1 MNGKVWYEGESGSE
15 MSVNRKG
22 YLNRI
27 SLGYRLIAAMLS
39 VLMLVSALP
48 FGTILCVHASEDGPL
63 FIFRNKKGDGIPG
76 ITVTLIEKDNGVE
89 ICSAPSDSE
98 GAVRFDTDK
107 PVVGASYTYTVNAG
121 EYISP
126 TGTLSIT
133 IEDDNDPI
141 EMILYAP
148 APTAETTQEEQ
159 EKNLGDAV
167 TFGVNNVVGIGELS
181 YQWYKDGNLLD
192 NNTSEILTI
201 GQALRTDA
209 GTYTCEVISD
219 LSEDGNSLTLEFK
232 LSVLKAVPDVSVD
245 LTPESGAPY
254 TGNSTTLT
262 ATVSHLDSSEAIEP
276 AGDVEFFVDGVSQ
289 GTVTLN
295 SGKATWS
302 SVVLTSDVLHSIYV
316 KYSGDDNYT
325 EVTSN
330 EVEYKVGKI
339 SPAEGIHYTKNMPNG
354 DNGWYKIGGS
364 LQIRPIGLFDQI
376 REGEDGEWQSEL
388 TKSDETPESGSNVTF
403 YLSNSTTGEIS
414 NPQTVNYKL
423 DKTQPD
429 DNEAASKWVENWRG
443 QSEWEREYLGDI
455 HGNGRRNKDNYSYHV
470 ILTAMD
476 SLSGVAYFR
485 WKYKDSEEWSEII
498 TSNRNGTAQ
507 IGVNYNRWR
516 AGIDIMVCDR
526 AGNSSD
532 TVSNH
537 TQNILMVEYDKEHL
551 QRYINGN
558 GVDIAEED
566 LDADTRLIYNQET
579 KVTFTATAAAF
590 DDVAIT
596 INVNDEPVT
605 IEWEENESSYI
616 GIISL
621 AEGNSVVKISAEGYD
636 ILSSETGSRIVNRE
650 YISNIHTVDMTAP
663 VIEVTFD
670 SEENILNDDREMTVS
685 IADKNFRVDELY
697 FSELTAKDIRGADI
711 NGFSPSEFLDMLK
724 SAVWE
729 TKGDVHSA
737 TVSFSTEAHYNFT
750 LECKD
755 MANNSA
761 AAYKATP
768 FAIDKSAPDNLQIA
782 YISDPISAFLQVI
795 TFGYYNPSM
804 TVQLYADD
812 SIIGVDHFNWE
823 YKQEEGTSTTKNVAV
838 ESGQIDF
845 TDTEHFQYANQGKTA
860 VATFTLTADEFAQ
873 YRGRVSFTATDKV
886 SHESSIH
893 YGDGKAKDKN
903 GNWYD
908 TAPDHVVVMDTIAP
922 NRELIY
928 PEPQQIRDKD
938 TLEVYTGD
946 KAAHMKGENLNS
958 IIYYDNTCGNEIAIK
973 LKITEA
979 NFYAEDVIV
988 KVNET
993 AYLIDDWLQSGDE
1006 WTGTITLT
1014 ADGEYVITVE
1024 YTDRSGNHMQ
1034 PYQSEKIVI
1043 DRANPVIDK
1052 YQFMPA
1058 TSDGNVDAA
1067 EFIEDLEY
1075 GYYFNTDF
1083 IIEIYA
1089 SDPLPS
1095 SGLDRIAYRLI
1106 PYNEGTKQD
1115 EITGVLPVING
1126 VANLNVPAGFKGQI
1140 FAETYDN
1147 AGNKSDEVTP
1157 QAFVVDKTAPM
1168 IDVVSNDRTTYKDA
1182 EGIPLYVND
1191 TSVTVTITDMLS
1203 GIKEIGYMQDSEK
1216 NSAARKN
1223 IVLSNTGYA
1232 VGEHLGDGWI
1242 VSAMDA
1248 NLVTRVTKTFIYN
1261 SDDNSILLTLD
1272 ATDRSGNIKDG
1283 VTSNRFTIDKTEP
1296 VINIVFREDDDTDL
1310 YYNANRIADVT
1321 VIERNFDESRIKTV
1335 IENKFGSVPNA
1346 TFTEVSKTEHKAVI
1360 VFDEGDYTF
1369 EMSGT
1374 DLGDHTASVNYSGGN
1389 ERLFFVDKTK
1399 PVVTNNFFEFSNQ
1412 ATENSFN
1419 KDKLVS
1425 VSITEHNFDPNLV
1438 NLSILRKDAGLSHS
1452 TVEMSDVT
1460 AGFIGSADWITNGDV
1475 HTIAF
1480 TMNMDAVYQ
1489 IQIAPADLADNKAE
1503 RSSTVVFEIDKT
1515 VPIISARNGTF
1526 VGADDI
1532 EFLDVYTYDR
1542 REEPSPTI
1550 EFSDLNIDHIR
1561 YSLTVWVPDYTNSEA
1576 LPAVKP
1582 EKIYLKDDTVKS
1594 GIVQG
1599 GKFTL
1604 PDFTNDGVYALELI
1618 AVDVAGN
1625 ESILNIS
1632 TYARLVEQDVL
1643 AYIVNS
1649 NVEHKTGLY
1658 SFQYENGTPMSMRPD
1673 NFSDLSIFVLA
1684 KKGTSVDIVLRDT
1697 NAEEIYANAQVD
1709 KDNSIYGFTIYNFVL
1724 KSDFFKDHFSGDT
1737 DVDLH
1742 LAVNNDDKRID
1753 LGRIHI
1759 DNVAPTCEQPED
1771 FNSWHWFFGEETR
1784 IITLS
1789 NINEML
1795 DEKNCKVYDNGKE
1808 IDFLYSSEGN
1818 TVSFALEKGWHN
1830 VGIIL
1835 KDMAGNENNIQEKVN
1850 MHVGYFWLWMS
1861 AVSFLVIVS
1870 TAIFLLIYSRRKKAN
1885 HGE

>member
-1 MNGKVWYEGESGSE
+1 MR
-15 MSVNRKG
+15 VNRKG

-27 SLGYRLIAAMLS
+27 SFWYRLIAAMLS
-39 VLMLVSALP
+39 ILMLVSVLP
-48 FGTILCVHASEDGPL
+48 FGTILRVHASEGGPL
-63 FIFRNKKGDGIPG
+63 FIFRNKKGYGIAG
-76 ITVTLIEKDNGVE
+76 ITVTLTGKNEEPE

-98 GAVRFDTDK
+98 GAVSFVTDK

-126 TGTLSIT
+126 METSPVT

-141 EMILYAP
+141 EITLYAP
-148 APTAETTQEEQ
+148 APTSEITLYEREA
-159 EKNLGDAV
+159 NLGDTV
-167 TFGVNNVVGIGELS
+167 ELKVERVVGIGQLS

-192 NNTSEILTI
+192 NKTSEILTI

-219 LSEDGNSLTLEFK
+219 LSEDGNGLTFEFK
-232 LSVLKAVPDVSVD
+232 LSVLKAVPDVSVS

-254 TGNSTTLT
+254 TGSGVTLT
-262 ATVSHLDSSEAIEP
+262 ATVAHHDSSVLSRP
-276 AGDVEFFVDGVSQ
+276 VGDVEFFVDGVSQ

-295 SGKATWS
+295 NGTATRS
-302 SVVLTSDVLHSIYV
+302 SVILTSDALHSIYV
-316 KYSGDDNYT
+316 KYAGDDNYT
-325 EVTSN
+325 EATSN

-364 LQIRPIGLFDQI
+364 LQIKPIGLFDQI

-388 TKSDETPESGSNVTF
+388 TKSDETLESGSNVTF
-403 YLSNSTTGEIS
+403 YLRNSMTGETS
-414 NPQTVNYKL
+414 NPQMVNYKL

-429 DNEAASKWVENWRG
+429 DKEAASKWVENWRG
-443 QSEWEREYLGDI
+443 QSEWEREYLGNI

-470 ILTAMD
+470 ILTATD

-498 TSNRNGTAQ
+498 TSKKNGTAQ

-516 AGIDIMVCDR
+516 AGIDVMVCDK
-526 AGNSSD
+526 AGNLSD
-532 TVSNH
+532 TVSVPA
-537 TQNILMVEYDKEHL
+537 QNILMVEYDTEHL

-558 GVDIAEED
+558 GADIAEED
-566 LDADTRLIYNQET
+566 LDADTRLIYDQET

-590 DDVAIT
+590 DDAAIT

-605 IEWEENESSYI
+605 IEWEENESSHT
-616 GIISL
+616 GTISL

-636 ILSSETGSRIVNRE
+636 IFSSETGSRIVNRE
-650 YISNIHTVDMTAP
+650 YVSNIHTVDMTAP
-663 VIEVTFD
+663 IIEVTFD
-670 SEENILNDDREMTVS
+670 SQENMLNDDREMTVS
-685 IADKNFRVDELY
+685 ITDKNFRVDELY
-697 FSELTAKDIRGADI
+697 FSELTAKDIQKADI
-711 NGFSPSEFLDMLK
+711 NGFSPSEFLNMLK

-737 TVSFSTEAHYNFT
+737 TVSFSAEATYNFT
-750 LECKD
+750 LEYKD
-755 MANNSA
+755 LANNPA
-761 AAYKATP
+761 TAYKATP

-782 YISDPISAFLQVI
+782 YISDPICTFLQVI
-795 TFGYYNPSM
+795 TFGHYNPSV
-804 TVQLYADD
+804 TVQIYADD
-812 SIIGVDHFNWE
+812 SITGVDHFNWE

-838 ESGQIDF
+838 QSGQIDF

-873 YRGRVSFTATDKV
+873 YRGRVSFTATDKI

-908 TAPDHVVVMDTIAP
+908 TDPNHVVVVDTIAP

-928 PEPQQIRDKD
+928 PEPQQIREKD

-958 IIYYDNTCGNEIAIK
+958 IIYYDSTCGDEIAIK
-973 LKITEA
+973 LKVTEA

-1006 WTGTITLT
+1006 WMGTITLT

-1024 YTDRSGNHMQ
+1024 YTDRSGNIML

-1052 YQFMPA
+1052 YQFLPA

-1067 EFIEDLEY
+1067 EFIEVLEY
-1075 GYYFNTDF
+1075 GYFFKTDF
-1083 IIEIYA
+1083 ITEIYA

-1095 SGLDRIAYRLI
+1095 SGLDRIAYRLVS
-1106 PYNEGTKQD
+1106 YDEGTKQD

-1140 FAETYDN
+1140 FAQTYDN
-1147 AGNKSDEVTP
+1147 AGNKSAEVTP
-1157 QAFVVDKTAPM
+1157 QAFVVDKTAPV
-1168 IDVVSNDRTTYKDA
+1168 IDVVSNDTTAYKDA
-1182 EGIPLYVND
+1182 EGNPLYVND

-1216 NSAARKN
+1216 DSIARKN
-1223 IVLSNTGYA
+1223 IVLNNKGYA

-1248 NLVTRVTKTFIYN
+1248 NLVTRVTKTYTYN
-1261 SDDNSILLTLD
+1261 SDDNGILLTID
-1272 ATDRSGNIKDG
+1272 ATDRSGNKKDG

-1296 VINIVFREDDDTDL
+1296 VIHIVFREDDDTDL
-1310 YYNANRIADVT
+1310 YYDANRIADVT
-1321 VIERNFDESRIKTV
+1321 VIERNFDASRIKTV
-1335 IENKFGSVPNA
+1335 IENKFGSVPNV
-1346 TFTEVSKTEHKAVI
+1346 TFTEVSNTEHKAVI

-1369 EMSGT
+1369 EMSGA
-1374 DLGDHTASVNYSGGN
+1374 DLGDHNASVNYSGGN

-1399 PVVTNNFFEFSNQ
+1399 PVVTNNFIAFSNQ

-1419 KDKLVS
+1419 KDKQVS
-1425 VSITEHNFDPNLV
+1425 ISITEHNFDPNLV
-1438 NLSILRKDAGLSHS
+1438 NLHILRKDAGLSHS

-1460 AGFIGSADWITNGDV
+1460 AGFISSDDWITKGDV
-1475 HTIAF
+1475 HTITF
-1480 TMNMDAVYQ
+1480 TMDMDAVYQ
-1489 IQIAPADLADNKAE
+1489 IEIAPADLAGNKAE
-1503 RSSTVVFEIDKT
+1503 CASTTVFEIDKT
-1515 VPIISARNGTF
+1515 VPVISARNGTF
-1526 VGADDI
+1526 VSGDDI

-1582 EKIYLKDDTVKS
+1582 EKKYLQDDTAKS
-1594 GIVQG
+1594 GIVRG
-1599 GKFTL
+1599 GTFTL
-1604 PDFTNDGVYALELI
+1604 PDFTKDGVYALELI

-1625 ESILNIS
+1625 ESMLNIN
-1632 TYARLVEQDVL
+1632 TYARLAEQDVL
-1643 AYIVNS
+1643 AFIVNS

-1673 NFSDLSIFVLA
+1673 NFSDLNIFVLA
-1684 KKGTSVDIVLRDT
+1684 KKGTSVEIVLRDT

-1709 KDNSIYGFTIYNFVL
+1709 KDDSIYGFAIYDFVL

-1737 DVDLH
+1737 DADLH
-1742 LAVNNDDKRID
+1742 LTVKNDDKRID

-1771 FNSWHWFFGEETR
+1771 FNSWHWYFGEETR
-1784 IITLS
+1784 TITLS

-1808 IDFLYSSEGN
+1808 IDFLYSSEDN
-1818 TVSFALEKGWHN
+1818 TVSFTLEKGWHN

-1835 KDMAGNENNIQEKVN
+1835 KDMAGNVNNIQEKVN
-1850 MHVGYFWLWMS
+1850 IHVGYFWLWMS
-1861 AVSFLVIVS
+1861 AVFFLVIVS
-1870 TAIFLLIYSRRKKAN
+1870 TAIFFLIYSRRKRRITEN
-1885 HGE
+1885 E

>member
-1 MNGKVWYEGESGSE
+1 MSG
-15 MSVNRKG
+15 NRKR

-39 VLMLVSALP
+39 VLMLVSVLP
-48 FGTILCVHASEDGPL
+48 FGTILHVHALEDGPL
-63 FIFRNKKGDGIPG
+63 FICRNKKGDGISG
-76 ITVTLIEKDNGVE
+76 ITVTLTGKNGEPE
-89 ICSAPSDSE
+89 ICSAPSDYE
-98 GAVRFDTDK
+98 GAVRFVTDK

-121 EYISP
+121 GYVSP
-126 TGTLSIT
+126 METSPIT

-141 EMILYAP
+141 EITLYAP
-148 APTAETTQEEQ
+148 APTSEITLYEREA
-159 EKNLGDAV
+159 NLGDTV
-167 TFGVNNVVGIGELS
+167 ELKVERVVGIGQLS

-192 NNTSEILTI
+192 NKTSEILTI
-201 GQALRTDA
+201 GRALRTDA
-209 GTYTCEVISD
+209 GTYTCKVISD
-219 LSEDGNSLTLEFK
+219 LSEDGNNLTFEFK
-232 LSVLKAVPDVSVD
+232 LSVLKAVPDVSVSI
-245 LTPESGAPY
+245 TPESGAPY
-254 TGNSTTLT
+254 TGSGVTLT
-262 ATVSHLDSSEAIEP
+262 ATVAHHDSSALSRP

-295 SGKATWS
+295 SGTATRS

-330 EVEYKVGKI
+330 EAEYKVGKI

-354 DNGWYKIGGS
+354 ENGWYKIGGS
-364 LQIRPIGLFDQI
+364 LQITPIGLFDQI

-388 TKSDETPESGSNVTF
+388 TKSDEIPESGSNVTF
-403 YLSNSTTGEIS
+403 YLRNSTTGEIS

-423 DKTQPD
+423 DKTKPD
-429 DNEAASKWVENWRG
+429 NIKAVPKWVESWNG
-443 QSEWEREYLGDI
+443 QTEWEWEDNGNI

-470 ILTAMD
+470 ILTATD

-498 TSNRNGTAQ
+498 TSKRNGTAQ

-516 AGIDIMVCDR
+516 AGIDIMVCDK
-526 AGNSSD
+526 AGNLSD
-532 TVSNH
+532 TVSVPA
-537 TQNILMVEYDKEHL
+537 QNILEVKYDTEHL

-558 GVDIAEED
+558 GADIAAED

-590 DDVAIT
+590 DDAAIT
-596 INVNDEPVT
+596 INVNDKPVT

-616 GIISL
+616 GTISL

-636 ILSSETGSRIVNRE
+636 ILSSETGSRIVNKE
-650 YISNIHTVDMTAP
+650 YVSNIHTVDMTAP
-663 VIEVTFD
+663 VIEVTFK
-670 SEENILNDDREMTVS
+670 SKENLLNDDREMTVS
-685 IADKNFRVDELY
+685 ITDKNFRVDELY
-697 FSELTAKDIRGADI
+697 FSELTAKDIQEADI
-711 NGFSPSEFLDMLK
+711 NEFSPSEFLDMLK

-737 TVSFSTEAHYNFT
+737 TVTFSTEANYNFT
-750 LECKD
+750 LEYKD
-755 MANNSA
+755 LANNSA
-761 AAYKATP
+761 DAYKATP
-768 FAIDKSAPDNLQIA
+768 FAIDKSAPDNLQIE
-782 YISDPISAFLQVI
+782 YVSKPFSTFLQVV
-795 TFGYYNPSM
+795 TFGYYNPSV

-812 SIIGVDHFNWE
+812 SITGVDHFNWT
-823 YKQEEGTSTTKNVAV
+823 YKQEEGTSTNIVAV
-838 ESGQIDF
+838 ESGQIYS
-845 TDTEHFQYANQGKTA
+845 TDTEHFKYANQGKTA
-860 VATFTLTADEFAQ
+860 VATFTLTADEAAQ
-873 YRGRVSFTATDKV
+873 YRGRVSFNATDKA
-886 SHESSIH
+886 SLESDT
-893 YGDGKAKDKN
+893 YCDKGKAKDEN
-903 GNWYD
+903 DNWYD
-908 TAPDHVVVMDTIAP
+908 TNPNHVVVVDTIP
-922 NRELIY
+922 PSRELVY
-928 PEPQQIRDKD
+928 PEPQQIRSKD
-938 TLEVYTGD
+938 TLKVYPD
-946 KAAHMKGENLNS
+946 NKAEFMKKEKTNS
-958 IIYYDNTCGNEIAIK
+958 IIYYNNTCGNICKNGISIK

-1014 ADGEYVITVE
+1014 DDGEYVITVE
-1024 YTDRSGNHMQ
+1024 YTDRSGNIMP

-1058 TSDGNVDAA
+1058 TADGNVEAA
-1067 EFIEDLEY
+1067 KFIEVLEY
-1075 GYYFNTDF
+1075 GYYFKTDF
-1083 IIEIYA
+1083 ITEIYA

-1095 SGLDRIAYRLI
+1095 SGLEQIAYRLV
-1106 PYNEGTKQD
+1106 PYDEGTKQD

-1126 VANLNVPAGFKGQI
+1126 VANLYVPAGFKGQI

-1168 IDVVSNDRTTYKDA
+1168 IDVVSNDTTAYKDA
-1182 EGIPLYVND
+1182 EGNPLYVND

-1216 NSAARKN
+1216 DSAARKN
-1223 IVLSNTGYA
+1223 IVLSNTEHK
-1232 VGEHLGDGWI
+1232 VGEYLEDGWI

-1261 SDDNSILLTLD
+1261 SDDNGILLTID
-1272 ATDRSGNIKDG
+1272 ATDRSGNKKEG

-1321 VIERNFDESRIKTV
+1321 VIERNFDASRIKTV
-1335 IENKFGSVPNA
+1335 IENKFGSVPNV
-1346 TFTEVSKTEHKAVI
+1346 TFTEVSNTEHKAVI
-1360 VFDEGDYTF
+1360 VFYEGDYTF

-1399 PVVTNNFFEFSNQ
+1399 PVVTNNFLEFSNQ
-1412 ATENSFN
+1412 TTENSFN
-1419 KDKLVS
+1419 KDKTVS
-1425 VSITEHNFDPNLV
+1425 ISITEHNFDPNLV
-1438 NLSILRKDAGLSHS
+1438 NLRILRKDAGLSHS

-1460 AGFIGSADWITNGDV
+1460 AGFISSADWITNGDV
-1475 HTIAF
+1475 HTITF
-1480 TMNMDAVYQ
+1480 TINADAVYQ
-1489 IQIAPADLADNKAE
+1489 IEIAPADLAGNKAE
-1503 RSSTVVFEIDKT
+1503 RANTVVFEIDKT
-1515 VPIISARNGTF
+1515 IPVISARNGSF
-1526 VGADDI
+1526 VSGDDV

-1582 EKIYLKDDTVKS
+1582 EKIYLKDDTAKS
-1594 GIVQG
+1594 GIIRG

-1604 PDFTNDGVYALELI
+1604 PDFTKDGVYALELI

-1632 TYARLVEQDVL
+1632 TYARLVEKDVL
-1643 AYIVNS
+1643 AFIVNS
-1649 NVEHKTGLY
+1649 NVKNKTGLY

-1673 NFSDLSIFVLA
+1673 NFSDLNIFVLA
-1684 KKGTSVDIVLRDT
+1684 KKDTSVDIVLRDT

-1709 KDNSIYGFTIYNFVL
+1709 KDDSIYGFTIYNFVL

-1737 DVDLH
+1737 DADLH
-1742 LAVNNDDKRID
+1742 LAVKNDDKRID

-1759 DNVAPTCEQPED
+1759 DNVAPTCEQPGD
-1771 FNSWHWFFGEETR
+1771 FTSWHWYYGEETR
-1784 IITLS
+1784 TITLS

-1870 TAIFLLIYSRRKKAN
+1870 TAIFLLIYSRRKKRIMEN
-1885 HGE
+1885 E

>member
-1 MNGKVWYEGESGSE
+1 
-15 MSVNRKG
+15 MSVNRKR

-27 SLGYRLIAAMLS
+27 SLGYRLIAVILS
-39 VLMLVSALP
+39 VLMLVSVLP
-48 FGTILCVHASEDGPL
+48 FGTILRVHASEDGPL

-76 ITVTLIEKDNGVE
+76 ITVTLTGKDSETE

-98 GAVRFDTDK
+98 GAVRFVTDK
-107 PVVGASYTYTVNAG
+107 PVVGAAYTYTVNAG

-126 TGTLSIT
+126 AEDTPIT
-133 IEDDNDPI
+133 FEDDNAPI
-141 EMILYAP
+141 EIILYAP
-148 APTAETTQEEQ
+148 APTAEITQEEQ
-159 EKNLGDAV
+159 RKNLGDTV
-167 TFGVNNVVGIGELS
+167 TFWVNNVVSIGELS

-192 NNTSEILTI
+192 NKTSEILTI
-201 GQALRTDA
+201 GRALRTDA
-209 GTYTCEVISD
+209 GTYTCKVISD
-219 LSEDGNSLTLEFK
+219 LSEDGNNLTFEFK
-232 LSVLKAVPDVSVD
+232 LSVLKAVPDVIVNI
-245 LTPESGAPY
+245 TPESGVPY
-254 TGNSTTLT
+254 TESGVTLT
-262 ATVSHLDSSEAIEP
+262 ATVVHPDSSALSRP

-295 SGKATWS
+295 SGTATRS

-316 KYSGDDNYT
+316 KYAGDDNYT

-330 EVEYKVGKI
+330 EIEYKVGKI

-364 LQIRPIGLFDQI
+364 LQIKPIVLFDQI

-403 YLSNSTTGEIS
+403 YLRNSTTGEIS

-429 DNEAASKWVENWRG
+429 GKDAASKWVENWRG
-443 QSEWEREYLGDI
+443 QSEWEREYLGNI

-470 ILTAMD
+470 ILTATD

-498 TSNRNGTAQ
+498 TSKRNGTAQ
-507 IGVNYNRWR
+507 IDVNYNRWR
-516 AGIDIMVCDR
+516 AGIDIMVCDK
-526 AGNSSD
+526 AGNLSD
-532 TVSNH
+532 TVSVPA
-537 TQNILMVEYDKEHL
+537 QNILEVKYDTEHL

-558 GVDIAEED
+558 GADIVTED

-590 DDVAIT
+590 DDAAIT
-596 INVNDEPVT
+596 INVNDKPVT

-616 GIISL
+616 GTISL

-636 ILSSETGSRIVNRE
+636 ILSSETGSRIVNKE
-650 YISNIHTVDMTAP
+650 YVSNIHTVDMTAP

-670 SEENILNDDREMTVS
+670 PEENILNDNREMTVS
-685 IADKNFRVDELY
+685 ITDKNFRVDELY
-697 FSELTAKDIRGADI
+697 FSELTAKDIQGADI
-711 NGFSPSEFLDMLK
+711 NEFSPSEFLDMLRN
-724 SAVWE
+724 AAWE
-729 TKGDVHSA
+729 NEGDVHSA
-737 TVSFSTEAHYNFT
+737 TVTFSIEANYNFT
-750 LECKD
+750 LEYKD
-755 MANNSA
+755 LANNPA
-761 AAYKATP
+761 VAYKATP
-768 FAIDKSAPDNLQIA
+768 FAIDKSAPDNLQIE
-782 YISDPISAFLQVI
+782 YVSKPFSTFLQVV
-795 TFGYYNPSM
+795 TFGYYNPSV

-812 SIIGVDHFNWE
+812 SITGVDHFNWT
-823 YKQEEGTSTTKNVAV
+823 YKQEEGSSTNNVAV
-838 ESGQIDF
+838 ESGQINF
-845 TDTEHFQYANQGKTA
+845 DTKHFQYTNQGKTA

-873 YRGRVSFTATDKV
+873 YRGSISFTATDKA
-886 SHESSIH
+886 SLESDT
-893 YGDGKAKDKN
+893 YCDRGKAKDKN

-908 TAPDHVVVMDTIAP
+908 TDSNHVVVVDTIAP
-922 NRELIY
+922 SCELVY
-928 PEPQQIRDKD
+928 PEPQQIRLKD
-938 TLEVYTGD
+938 TLEVYTD
-946 KAAHMKGENLNS
+946 NKTEYSEKEKS
-958 IIYYDNTCGNEIAIK
+958 DFIIYYNNTCGDICKNGISIM

-1014 ADGEYVITVE
+1014 DDGEYVITVE
-1024 YTDRSGNHMQ
+1024 YRDRSGNIMP

-1058 TSDGNVDAA
+1058 TADGNVEAA
-1067 EFIEDLEY
+1067 KFIEVLEY
-1075 GYYFNTDF
+1075 GYYFKTDF
-1083 IIEIYA
+1083 ITEIYA

-1095 SGLDRIAYRLI
+1095 SGLEQIAYRLV
-1106 PYNEGTKQD
+1106 PYDEGTMQVQD

-1126 VANLNVPAGFKGQI
+1126 VANLYVPAGFKGQI

-1168 IDVVSNDRTTYKDA
+1168 IDVVSNDRTAYKDA
-1182 EGIPLYVND
+1182 EGNLLYVND

-1216 NSAARKN
+1216 DPAARKN
-1223 IVLSNTGYA
+1223 IVLNNTGYA

-1248 NLVTRVTKTFIYN
+1248 NLVTRVTKTFTYN
-1261 SDDNSILLTLD
+1261 SDDNGILLTID
-1272 ATDRSGNIKDG
+1272 ATDRSGNKKEG

-1296 VINIVFREDDDTDL
+1296 IINIVFREDDDTDL

-1321 VIERNFDESRIKTV
+1321 VVERNFDASRIKTV
-1335 IENKFGSVPNA
+1335 IENKFGSVPNV
-1346 TFTEVSKTEHKAVI
+1346 TFTEVSNTEHKAVI

-1389 ERLFFVDKTK
+1389 ERLFFVDKTN
-1399 PVVTNNFFEFSNQ
+1399 PVVTNNFIEFSNQ

-1419 KDKLVS
+1419 KDKPVS
-1425 VSITEHNFDPNLV
+1425 ISITEHNFDPNLV
-1438 NLSILRKDAGLSHS
+1438 NLRILRKDAGLSHS

-1460 AGFIGSADWITNGDV
+1460 AGFISSADWITNGDV
-1475 HTIAF
+1475 HTITF

-1489 IQIAPADLADNKAE
+1489 IEIAPADLAGNKAE
-1503 RSSTVVFEIDKT
+1503 RASTVVFEIDKT
-1515 VPIISARNGTF
+1515 VPVISARNGSF
-1526 VGADDI
+1526 VSGDDV

-1582 EKIYLKDDTVKS
+1582 EKIYLKDDTAKS
-1594 GIVQG
+1594 GIIRG

-1604 PDFTNDGVYALELI
+1604 PDFTKDGVYALELI

-1643 AYIVNS
+1643 AFIVNS
-1649 NVEHKTGLY
+1649 NVKNKTGLY

-1673 NFSDLSIFVLA
+1673 NFSDLYIFVLA

-1709 KDNSIYGFTIYNFVL
+1709 KDDSIYGFTIYNFVL

-1737 DVDLH
+1737 DADLH
-1742 LAVNNDDKRID
+1742 LTVKNDDKRID

-1759 DNVAPTCEQPED
+1759 DNVAPTCEQPGD
-1771 FNSWHWFFGEETR
+1771 FTSWHWYYGDETR
-1784 IITLS
+1784 TITLS

-1861 AVSFLVIVS
+1861 AASFLVIVS
-1870 TAIFLLIYSRRKKAN
+1870 TAIFLLVYSRRKKRIMEN
-1885 HGE
+1885 E